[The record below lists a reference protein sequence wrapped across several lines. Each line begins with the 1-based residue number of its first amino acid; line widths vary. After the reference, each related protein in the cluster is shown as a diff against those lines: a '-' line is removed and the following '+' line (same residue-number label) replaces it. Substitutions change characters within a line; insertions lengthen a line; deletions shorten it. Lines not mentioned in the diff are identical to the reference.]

1 MLERFAVNYSFKIV
15 QEMILFLQVNF
26 DNLKDML
33 SNYIPTSN
41 LSPGFTIF
49 IIYIVDKNI
58 KKIDHMNIIINQV
71 LDSAAC
77 TRNARIRQSLQG
89 WFYFLVG
96 YKRQHEN
103 DYVAT
108 GYNLWNEKVKKL
120 VKIVNL
126 KLMKKSSYS
135 PFSEKE
141 RNNSSYIYLQCID
154 NFIGLVKTKKVL
166 YQRFLCGSCFMEN
179 KTIESLHCTKIKYLL
194 PLFVVVLDQLLCI
207 CCWW

>member
-71 LDSAAC
+71 
-77 TRNARIRQSLQG
+77 T
-89 WFYFLVG
+89 F
-96 YKRQHEN
+96 
-103 DYVAT
+103 
-108 GYNLWNEKVKKL
+108 
-120 VKIVNL
+120 
-126 KLMKKSSYS
+126 
-135 PFSEKE
+135 
-141 RNNSSYIYLQCID
+141 
-154 NFIGLVKTKKVL
+154 
-166 YQRFLCGSCFMEN
+166 
-179 KTIESLHCTKIKYLL
+179 
-194 PLFVVVLDQLLCI
+194 
-207 CCWW
+207 